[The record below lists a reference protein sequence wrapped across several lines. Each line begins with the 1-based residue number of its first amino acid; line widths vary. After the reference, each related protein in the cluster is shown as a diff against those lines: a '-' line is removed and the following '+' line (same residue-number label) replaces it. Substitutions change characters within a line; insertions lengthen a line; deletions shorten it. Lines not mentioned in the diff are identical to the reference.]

1 MPRRRS
7 AAHTDRVRIYRT
19 GDEGPEVLD
28 IQRRL
33 VAQGEAIDTPE
44 LVGAFGTSTEA
55 AVRSFQ
61 ARRNLPVDGLV
72 GPDTWDQLVEA
83 GYRLGDRTIYLHV
96 PPFRGDDVRELQRKL
111 NALGFDAGRE
121 DGVFG
126 AHTERATREF
136 QRNVG
141 DEADGVIGLH
151 TIATLDRMRPLDD
164 ARSRALVREEEE
176 LRQMSAHLEGQVVA
190 VDAGHGPDE
199 AGSDLHLAM
208 ARAVARELEVLGAK
222 PEVLRAEG
230 EDPTPSERARAANEM
245 GAAVVLSLHLAAG
258 VPEGS
263 GPTCSYFGSATTHSP
278 AGRHL
283 AELVLEGL
291 EREFGCRGRTQRLT
305 IGMLR
310 DTRMPAIQ
318 IEPLFVTN
326 RLEAELIADPTFV
339 DRVGFAVA
347 AGVRRFF
354 AGRSDTP

>member
-1 MPRRRS
+1 MPRLPG
-7 AAHTDRVRIYRT
+7 AAHTDPVRIFRV

-33 VAQGEAIDTPE
+33 VMVGEAIDPVE
-44 LVGAFGTSTEA
+44 LTGSFGPSTHA

-61 ARRNLPVDGLV
+61 ARRNLPVDGMV
-72 GPDTWDQLVEA
+72 GADTWGQLVEA
-83 GYRLGDRTIYLHV
+83 GYRLGDRTLYLHA

-121 DGVFG
+121 DGVLG
-126 AHTERATREF
+126 PRADHAVREF

-141 DEADGVIGLH
+141 DEPDGVVGLH
-151 TIATLDRMRPLDD
+151 TIATIDRMRPLAD

-176 LRQMSAHLEGQVVA
+176 LRQMSLRLEGQVVA
-190 VDAGHGPDE
+190 VDAELSAVTDGT
-199 AGSDLHLAM
+199 DLHLAM
-208 ARAVARELEVLGAK
+208 ARAVASELAALGAK
-222 PEVLRAEG
+222 PELLRTED
-230 EDPTPSERARAANEM
+230 EDPTPSERARTANDL
-245 GAAVVLSLHLAAG
+245 GAAVLLSLHLASG
-258 VPEGS
+258 IPEGS

-283 AELVLEGL
+283 AEVVLDEL

-310 DTRMPAIQ
+310 ETRMPAVQ

-326 RLEAELIADPTFV
+326 QREAAMIADPAFLT
-339 DRVGFAVA
+339 RVGRAVA

-354 AGRSDTP
+354 SSG

>member
-1 MPRRRS
+1 MPGLGR
-7 AAHTDRVRIYRT
+7 AAQTERVRIFRV
-19 GDEGPEVLD
+19 GDEGVEVLD

-33 VAQGEAIDTPE
+33 VVFGETIDAGE
-44 LVGAFGTSTEA
+44 LSGSFGSSTQA

-72 GPDTWDQLVEA
+72 GPDTWGQLVEA
-83 GYRLGDRTIYLHV
+83 GYRLGDRTLYLHV

-121 DGVFG
+121 DGVHG
-126 AHTERATREF
+126 GRTDRAIREF

-141 DEADGVIGLH
+141 DEPDGVVGLH

-176 LRQMSAHLEGQVVA
+176 LRQMTTRLEGQVVA
-190 VDAGHGPDE
+190 VDAGHGSDDQ
-199 AGSDLHLAM
+199 GDDLHLAM
-208 ARAVARELEVLGAK
+208 ARAVAKQLGALGAK
-222 PEVLRAEG
+222 PELLRAEG
-230 EDPTPSERARAANEM
+230 EDPTPSERARVANDL
-245 GAAVVLSLHLAAG
+245 GAAVLLSLHLATG

-283 AELVLEGL
+283 AELVLDEL

-305 IGMLR
+305 VGMLR
-310 DTRMPAIQ
+310 ETRMPAIQ

-326 RLEAELIADPTFV
+326 RREAEVIADPAFA
-339 DRVGFAVA
+339 DRVGGAVA

-354 AGRSDTP
+354 TGRGGGA

>member
-1 MPRRRS
+1 M
-7 AAHTDRVRIYRT
+7 RIYRT

-33 VAQGEAIDTPE
+33 VVLGEAIDTAE
-44 LVGAFGTSTEA
+44 LTGAFGASTEA

-83 GYRLGDRTIYLHV
+83 GYRLGDRTLYLHA
-96 PPFRGDDVRELQRKL
+96 PAFRGDDVQELQRKL

-121 DGVFG
+121 DGVHG
-126 AHTERATREF
+126 ARTDRAIRDF
-136 QRNVG
+136 QRNVA
-141 DEADGVIGLH
+141 DEPDGVVGLH

-176 LRQMSAHLEGQVVA
+176 LRQMSARLEGQVVA
-190 VDAGHGPDE
+190 VDAGHGPDDT
-199 AGSDLHLAM
+199 GTDLHLAM
-208 ARAVARELEVLGAK
+208 ARAVALELGALGAEA
-222 PEVLRAEG
+222 EVLRAEG
-230 EDPTPSERARAANEM
+230 EDPTPSERARIANDL
-245 GAAVVLSLHLAAG
+245 GATALLSLHLAAG

-283 AELVLEGL
+283 AELVLDEL

-310 DTRMPAIQ
+310 ETRMPAVQ

-326 RLEAELIADPTFV
+326 RLEAEVIADPAFAE
-339 DRVGFAVA
+339 RVGRAVA

-354 AGRSDTP
+354 AGRTDAG